1 MADKSFESLKEN
13 TMDRRAFL
21 LRVGVGALASSL
33 PVAIA
38 ACTPD
43 STPPTAQQSG
53 APKPNGGFTAVGTLQ
68 DLDKAGFIQDK
79 KFAAGPLLV
88 VRDPGDKTKLLA
100 VNATCTHKGC
110 VVDWNAK
117 NNGFLCPCHA
127 AQFKLDGKVAQGP
140 ADKPLATFAVK
151 TEGNSILVS
160 AS

>member
-1 MADKSFESLKEN
+1 
-13 TMDRRAFL
+13 MDRRAFL

-43 STPPTAQQSG
+43 AEQPTAQQL
-53 APKPNGGFTAVGTLQ
+53 AEPKPSAAGFTPVGTLQ
-68 DLDKAGFIQDK
+68 DLDKNGLIQDK

-88 VRDPGDKTKLLA
+88 VRDPSDKTKLLA

-110 VVDWNAK
+110 VVDWSDQSK
-117 NNGFLCPCHA
+117 SFLCPCHA
-127 AQFKLDGKVAQGP
+127 TQFKADGSVIKGP
-140 ADKPLATFAVK
+140 ATQPLARFTVK
-151 TEGNSILVS
+151 IEGSFILVS